1 MSELLREDDA
11 FYAFLDHVIAVARGQ
26 DLLPDAD
33 EDDEAELSE
42 AEQAQAVACA
52 SELLAAQALAPDDM
66 TALDRLFR
74 LWMWLDRPDAAR
86 AALDAHETRVL
97 DDLAHAERLEAAEAC
112 ARWRLSAAT
121 REDGMSAAQLQ
132 ALFEA
137 ATDAIGACQALPGHD
152 DRSLQSWYGLM
163 DDALSARQ
171 PDTYEHSTREVH
183 AIYMRQPH
191 RRHWR
196 CFDEATLQLRLAL
209 TSELRDDKD
218 GAAALARKA
227 AKTLATPGPDQVVEE
242 DDWWRLAPDLVRLA
256 PDTLAQ
262 VCEGAQLALG
272 QDDSPALRRDQAVK
286 LARLTATVQ
295 WAQGDHVA
303 ALASAQQGRFML
315 VQDKDYSFTVTRLNW
330 LMEAGQEEQAARLA
344 LETCWH
350 SRRISSPRAIE
361 LALQQLRTETNHADL
376 WTLALAAAAAH
387 EKDLNEDDL
396 HALGYATVAEAQH
409 HLLDRARALQPG
421 HPMPDV
427 LQGMLL
433 VNQGRHEQALPML
446 ERLLERPD
454 LANYILVS
462 QLWYTRM
469 RVLGAEQGLQ
479 QCFIETGAGDWSY
492 TMGVILSTPSE
503 VMDSIELPAERRNDF
518 PRDVLTALSTRYY
531 ELALAQFEAFIATG
545 EGNVRDGN
553 IHTYSMNCNNLAIR
567 YRRASRAEEALV
579 LHQEGLASSPFA
591 EHKHGVLNC
600 LYDLDRYPEYIDSA
614 EQLWHFALE
623 HGYSRHDPSDY
634 FDNVAWALQYLDRA
648 HEIEIWLD
656 RLRQW
661 RGMLSQS
668 DLQAQQPRLLGA
680 EAAML
685 DYLYRSKPEDTLAR
699 MLAIR
704 PELMRIGRTWGLRRL
719 GDGLLDAGEAQ
730 TALETYERAVA
741 VFDPDLDEEAARDNA
756 LESIDKA
763 RAAIRKQKPFWRR
776 WF

>member
-11 FYAFLDHVIAVARGQ
+11 FYAFLDHVIAVARGE
-26 DLLPDAD
+26 DMLPSTD
-33 EDDEAELSE
+33 EDDEPELSE
-42 AEQAQAVACA
+42 AEQAQAVARA
-52 SELLAAQALAPDDM
+52 RELLAAQALAPDDM

-86 AALDAHETRVL
+86 AALDAHEARVL

-112 ARWRLSAAT
+112 ARWRLNAAT
-121 REDGMSAAQLQ
+121 REDGMPAAQLQ

-137 ATDAIGACQALPGHD
+137 AADAIGACQALPGHD
-152 DRSLQSWYGLM
+152 DRSLQSWYSLM

-171 PDTYEHSTREVH
+171 PDTYERVTREVH
-183 AIYMRQPH
+183 AIYLRQPH

-209 TSELRDDKD
+209 TSELRGDKE

-227 AKTLATPGPDQVVEE
+227 AQTLATPGPDQVVEE
-242 DDWWRLAPDLVRLA
+242 DDWWRLAHDLVRLA

-272 QDDSPALRRDQAVK
+272 QDASPALRRNQTVK
-286 LARLTATVQ
+286 LARLTARVQ
-295 WAQGDHVA
+295 WAQGDYVA

-315 VQDKDYSFTVTRLNW
+315 VQDEDDSFAITRLNW
-330 LMEAGQEEQAARLA
+330 LMEAGQKEQAAQLA

-350 SRRISSPRAIE
+350 SRQISSPRAIE
-361 LALQQLRTETNHADL
+361 LALQQLRTETSHADL
-376 WTLALAAAAAH
+376 WTLALAAAAVH
-387 EKDLNEDDL
+387 EKELSEDDL
-396 HALGYATVAEAQH
+396 HALGHATVAEAQH
-409 HLLDRARALQPG
+409 HLLDRARSLLPG
-421 HPMPDV
+421 HLMPDV
-427 LQGMLL
+427 LQGLLL
-433 VNQGRHEQALPML
+433 VNQGRHEQALPLL

-454 LANYILVS
+454 LANYSLVS

-479 QCFIETGAGDWSY
+479 QRFVETGAGDWSY
-492 TMGVILSTPSE
+492 AMGVILSTPNE
-503 VMDSIELPAERRNDF
+503 VMDSIELPAERRSGF
-518 PRDVLTALSTRYY
+518 PRDALTALSTRYY

-545 EGNVRDGN
+545 EGNTRDGD

-567 YRRASRAEEALV
+567 YRDASRAEEALA
-579 LHQEGLASSPFA
+579 LHQKGLASSPFA
-591 EHKHGVLNC
+591 QHMHGVVTC
-600 LYDLDRYPEYIDSA
+600 LDNLERYPEYINAA
-614 EQLWHFALE
+614 EQFWHFALE
-623 HGYSRHDPSDY
+623 HNYACHDPSDY
-634 FDNVAWALQYLDRA
+634 FGSVAWALQHLDRA

-661 RGMLSQS
+661 RGMLNQS
-668 DLQAQQPRLLGA
+668 DLQAQQPRLLGS

-699 MLAIR
+699 MLAIH
-704 PELMRIGRTWGLRRL
+704 PELMRIGRAWGLRRL
-719 GDGLLDAGEAQ
+719 GDGLLKAGQAQ

-741 VFDPDLDEEAARDNA
+741 VFNPDWNGKNERDNA
-756 LESIDKA
+756 LKGIDKA
-763 RAAIRKQKPFWRR
+763 KAAIRKQKPFWRR